1 MSQEITRAHKG
12 WALDNVALA
21 NDVTKMMKED
31 VSSAPAEG
39 VYVHGLFLDGAGWD
53 RRNCRLME
61 PAPKVFLPRCLWF
74 TFTRLIRPLWQKT
87 RKITKMRWSF
97 MSVLCIRNQGA
108 EFTYIFCLNLKTS
121 QHPDHWILRGVALL
135 CDTKKRSFWSVTFL
149 FVFLLSVKLSCTFF
163 TNKESGSLSVW
174 HEFRFYWSLF
184 PYKILF
190 LWPSFVYRGLK
201 NGMMPFLPSFL
212 FPGLKSI
219 FVLSQNKQ

>member
-1 MSQEITRAHKG
+1 MRQEITRAHKG

-21 NDVTKMMKED
+21 NDVTNMMKED

-97 MSVLCIRNQGA
+97 MSVPCIRNQGA
-108 EFTYIFCLNLKTS
+108 DLTYIFCLNLKTS

-135 CDTKKRSFWSVTFL
+135 CDAKKQSFWSVTFL

-163 TNKESGSLSVW
+163 TNKESGSVSEW
-174 HEFRFYWSLF
+174 HWIS
-184 PYKILF
+184 F
-190 LWPSFVYRGLK
+190 LWELV
-201 NGMMPFLPSFL
+201 
-212 FPGLKSI
+212 SI
-219 FVLSQNKQ
+219 QNLVPLTVFCISWSKK

>member
-1 MSQEITRAHKG
+1 MRQEITRVHKG

-21 NDVTKMMKED
+21 NDVTNMMKED
-31 VSSAPAEG
+31 VSSAPTEG

-61 PAPKVFLPRCLWF
+61 PAPKVFLPHCLWF

-97 MSVLCIRNQGA
+97 MSFLCIRNQGA
-108 EFTYIFCLNLKTS
+108 DLTYIFCLNLKTS

-163 TNKESGSLSVW
+163 TNKESGSVSVW
-174 HEFRFYWSLF
+174 HWIS
-184 PYKILF
+184 F
-190 LWPSFVYRGLK
+190 LWELVSIQKSSSFDRLLYIV
-201 NGMMPFLPSFL
+201 
-212 FPGLKSI
+212 
-219 FVLSQNKQ
+219 V